1 VKVGD
6 KVRRLST
13 ATYNDIVGTVVEI
26 QGTTVY
32 VSWGGTRVSGPAQPY
47 PVPQSDLV
55 VVQAA
60 PPPPPPTDEGGN
72 AFDGNDDK
80 GNGENGETEKPKSS
94 LPLIA
99 GIAIAA
105 LLLWRGSK

>member
-1 VKVGD
+1 MKVGD

-13 ATYNDIVGTVVEI
+13 AKYNDIIGTVVEI

-32 VSWGGTRVSGPAQPY
+32 VSWGGTRISGPAQPY
-47 PVPQSDLV
+47 PVPASDLV
-55 VVQAA
+55 VVDAA
-60 PPPPPPTDEGGN
+60 PPKTDDTGGDTGDDTGGDN
-72 AFDGNDDK
+72 GGDNDD
-80 GNGENGETEKPKSS
+80 NGKPSKSGF
-94 LPLIA
+94 PTIA

>member
-13 ATYNDIVGTVVEI
+13 AKYNDITGTVVEI

-32 VSWGGTRVSGPAQPY
+32 VSWGGTRVSGPVQPY
-47 PVPQSDLV
+47 PVPASDLV
-55 VVQAA
+55 VVDAA
-60 PPPPPPTDEGGN
+60 PPKTDDTG
-72 AFDGNDDK
+72 
-80 GNGENGETEKPKSS
+80 GETGDDTGEPSKSGF
-94 LPLIA
+94 PAIA